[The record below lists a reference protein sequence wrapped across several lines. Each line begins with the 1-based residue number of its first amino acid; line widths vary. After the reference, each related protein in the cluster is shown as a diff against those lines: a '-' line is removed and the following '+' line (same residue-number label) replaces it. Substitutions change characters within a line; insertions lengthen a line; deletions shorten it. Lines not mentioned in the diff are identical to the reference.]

1 MISWGLRITQNG
13 DWHNNFLEELRYFA
27 VRKKQ
32 KKTGLG
38 GNVSGD
44 TSIQVFYT
52 SARTGGET
60 KMSVFIYQKQ

>member
-13 DWHNNFLEELRYFA
+13 DWHNNFLEELQYFA

-38 GNVSGD
+38 GKCFGRYVN
-44 TSIQVFYT
+44 
-52 SARTGGET
+52 TGFLYFS
-60 KMSVFIYQKQ
+60 KNWR